1 MSEPNIKK
9 PETKEE
15 FTKVLTKTAE
25 KEARARTLLKG
36 RPTKPTISGTAK
48 LLNVHRDTLYTWLRE
63 FNVDFKEIADVA
75 SRAQVI
81 ETVGDSRRHAYFIGE
96 ALVGEGNEVA
106 HTDLLVGDKEGPV
119 GKAFAAGLSHLS
131 MGHTPLLAVIRPN
144 LPPKPHTLLVP
155 KVTVKNSED
164 ANKIFGPAQSAV
176 AKAVADAVEEGI
188 FPKDK
193 VDDWVIVCS
202 VFVHPKAKDY
212 RKIYH
217 YNYGATKLALKRALA
232 NYPPLE
238 KVLYDKDRARHPIM
252 QFKVPRLWRPP
263 YVQISL
269 DIPDLERNKKII
281 TSIPRS
287 DRIILEL
294 GTPLIKRYGTKVI
307 SELREIAR
315 DVFFVADLKTLDVGK
330 VEVDLAYEETADAVV
345 AAGVAS
351 VQTLNAFI
359 HEAQRFGIYAAVDM
373 LNAEDP
379 IEKLRILK
387 EFPDIVILHRGIDEE
402 TGRTLGLELIQQ
414 LRQTFKDKRFLIA
427 VAGGIVP
434 ETAREALA
442 KGADIIIVGRYVTQS
457 RDIERAVRELLKTT
471 PEMREDI
478 DLFRVHEE

>member
-164 ANKIFGPAQSAV
+164 TNKIFRSSTVSGC
-176 AKAVADAVEEGI
+176 KGCRR
-188 FPKDK
+188 
-193 VDDWVIVCS
+193 CS
-202 VFVHPKAKDY
+202 
-212 RKIYH
+212 
-217 YNYGATKLALKRALA
+217 
-232 NYPPLE
+232 
-238 KVLYDKDRARHPIM
+238 
-252 QFKVPRLWRPP
+252 
-263 YVQISL
+263 
-269 DIPDLERNKKII
+269 
-281 TSIPRS
+281 
-287 DRIILEL
+287 
-294 GTPLIKRYGTKVI
+294 
-307 SELREIAR
+307 
-315 DVFFVADLKTLDVGK
+315 
-330 VEVDLAYEETADAVV
+330 
-345 AAGVAS
+345 
-351 VQTLNAFI
+351 
-359 HEAQRFGIYAAVDM
+359 
-373 LNAEDP
+373 
-379 IEKLRILK
+379 
-387 EFPDIVILHRGIDEE
+387 
-402 TGRTLGLELIQQ
+402 
-414 LRQTFKDKRFLIA
+414 
-427 VAGGIVP
+427 
-434 ETAREALA
+434 
-442 KGADIIIVGRYVTQS
+442 
-457 RDIERAVRELLKTT
+457 
-471 PEMREDI
+471 
-478 DLFRVHEE
+478 